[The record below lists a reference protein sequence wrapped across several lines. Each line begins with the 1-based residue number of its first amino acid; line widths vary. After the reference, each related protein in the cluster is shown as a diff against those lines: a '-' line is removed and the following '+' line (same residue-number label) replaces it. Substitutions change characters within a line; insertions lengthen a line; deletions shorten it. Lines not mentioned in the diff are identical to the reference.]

1 MILRPPRSTRT
12 DTLFPYTTRVR
23 SGLNLGPA
31 GKAGAKIEI
40 RRDGDVRRHRLDVE
54 GSEQPRIDADI
65 GEIVLPFGDLTK
77 RLRECLQR
85 IVREAAEYHHA
96 PCPRRILDALPKRLW
111 RPRQPGKGTQ
121 MLALGDPYPGGRS
134 PALNPPPQAA
144 RA

>member
-1 MILRPPRSTRT
+1 M
-12 DTLFPYTTRVR
+12 
-23 SGLNLGPA
+23 GPA

-65 GEIVLPFGDLTK
+65 GEIVLPFDDLTK

-96 PCPRRILDALPKRLW
+96 PCPRRSEER
-111 RPRQPGKGTQ
+111 RVGT
-121 MLALGDPYPGGRS
+121 ACDSPGRS
-134 PALNPPPQAA
+134 RWSPHHKKKT
-144 RA
+144 